1 MQLSYFNVAIKLA
14 IGLLSLVMVINLT
27 GKGNLAPSS
36 AVDQVQNFVLGGII
50 GGMIYNESIGILQYI
65 TILMI
70 WFCLVLSLR
79 WLKTNLRFFKKYV
92 DGEPVTIIR
101 RGEIDVEACRKAGLT
116 AHDIMFKLRNNNI
129 FSIREVKQ
137 AVLEQNGQLLVVQSG
152 EENPRYPLITDGMVQ
167 ENTLEAIGKTQDWLE
182 GRLREM
188 GFGEISNIF
197 LAEYVSGEIHVV
209 SY

>member
-1 MQLSYFNVAIKLA
+1 MQLSYLNVAIKLA

-50 GGMIYNESIGILQYI
+50 GGMIYNESISILQYI

-188 GFGEISNIF
+188 GFGEISDIF

>member
-1 MQLSYFNVAIKLA
+1 MQLSYLNVAIKLA

-36 AVDQVQNFVLGGII
+36 AVDQIQNFVLGGII

-182 GRLREM
+182 ERLREM

>member
-79 WLKTNLRFFKKYV
+79 WLKTNLHFFKKYV

-167 ENTLEAIGKTQDWLE
+167 ENTLEAIGKTQEWLE
-182 GRLREM
+182 ERLREM

>member
-1 MQLSYFNVAIKLA
+1 MQLSYLNVSIKLA

-50 GGMIYNESIGILQYI
+50 GGMIYNESISILQYI

-79 WLKTNLRFFKKYV
+79 WLKTNLHFFKKYV

-167 ENTLEAIGKTQDWLE
+167 ENTLEAMGKTQDWLE

-188 GFGEISNIF
+188 GFGEISDIF

>member
-1 MQLSYFNVAIKLA
+1 MQLSYLNVAIKLA

-50 GGMIYNESIGILQYI
+50 GGMIYNESISILQYI

-79 WLKTNLRFFKKYV
+79 WLKTNLHFFKKYV

-182 GRLREM
+182 ERLREM

>member
-1 MQLSYFNVAIKLA
+1 MQLSYLNVAIKLA

-36 AVDQVQNFVLGGII
+36 AVDQIQNFVLGGII
-50 GGMIYNESIGILQYI
+50 GGMIYNESISILQYI

-92 DGEPVTIIR
+92 AVEPVTIIR

>member
-182 GRLREM
+182 ERLREM

>member
-1 MQLSYFNVAIKLA
+1 MQLSYLNVAIKLA

-36 AVDQVQNFVLGGII
+36 AVDQIQNFVLGGII
-50 GGMIYNESIGILQYI
+50 GGMIYNESISILQYI

-182 GRLREM
+182 ERLRKM
-188 GFGEISNIF
+188 GFGEISDIF

>member
-36 AVDQVQNFVLGGII
+36 AVDQIQNFVLGGII
-50 GGMIYNESIGILQYI
+50 GGMIYNESISILQYI

-79 WLKTNLRFFKKYV
+79 WLKTNLHFFKKYV

-182 GRLREM
+182 ERLREM

>member
-50 GGMIYNESIGILQYI
+50 GGMIYNESISILQYI

-79 WLKTNLRFFKKYV
+79 WLKTNLHFFKKYV

-182 GRLREM
+182 ERLRKM
-188 GFGEISNIF
+188 GFGEISNVF

>member
-36 AVDQVQNFVLGGII
+36 AVDQIQNFVLGGII
-50 GGMIYNESIGILQYI
+50 GGMIYNESISILQYI

-182 GRLREM
+182 ERLRKM

>member
-1 MQLSYFNVAIKLA
+1 MQLSYLNVSIKLA

-36 AVDQVQNFVLGGII
+36 AVDQIQNFVLGGII
-50 GGMIYNESIGILQYI
+50 GGMIYNESISILQYI

-182 GRLREM
+182 ERLRKM
-188 GFGEISNIF
+188 GFGEISDIF

>member
-1 MQLSYFNVAIKLA
+1 MQLSYLNVAIKLA

-27 GKGNLAPSS
+27 GKGNLSPSS
-36 AVDQVQNFVLGGII
+36 AVDQIQNFVLGGII

-92 DGEPVTIIR
+92 AGEPVTIIR

-182 GRLREM
+182 ERLREM

>member
-1 MQLSYFNVAIKLA
+1 MQLSYLNVAIKLA

-36 AVDQVQNFVLGGII
+36 AVDQIQNFVLGGII
-50 GGMIYNESIGILQYI
+50 GGMIYNESISILQYI

-79 WLKTNLRFFKKYV
+79 WLKTNLHFFKKYV

-182 GRLREM
+182 ERLREM

>member
-36 AVDQVQNFVLGGII
+36 AVDQIQNFVLGGII
-50 GGMIYNESIGILQYI
+50 GGMIYNESISILQYI

-79 WLKTNLRFFKKYV
+79 WLKTNLRFFKKNV

-182 GRLREM
+182 ERLREM

>member
-1 MQLSYFNVAIKLA
+1 MQLSYLNVAIKLA

-36 AVDQVQNFVLGGII
+36 AVDQIQNFVLGGII
-50 GGMIYNESIGILQYI
+50 GGMIYNESISILQYI

-79 WLKTNLRFFKKYV
+79 WLKTNLHFFKKYV

-182 GRLREM
+182 ERLRKM
-188 GFGEISNIF
+188 GFGEISDIF

>member
-50 GGMIYNESIGILQYI
+50 GGMIYNESISILQYI

-182 GRLREM
+182 ERLREM

>member
-1 MQLSYFNVAIKLA
+1 MQLSYLNVAIKLA

-50 GGMIYNESIGILQYI
+50 GGMIYNESISILQYI

-182 GRLREM
+182 ERLRKM
-188 GFGEISNIF
+188 GFGEISDIF

>member
-50 GGMIYNESIGILQYI
+50 GGMIYNESISILQYI

-79 WLKTNLRFFKKYV
+79 WLKTNLHFFKKYV

-182 GRLREM
+182 ERLRKM
-188 GFGEISNIF
+188 GFGEISDIF

>member
-50 GGMIYNESIGILQYI
+50 GGMIYNESISILQYI

-101 RGEIDVEACRKAGLT
+101 RGEIDVETCRKAGLT

-182 GRLREM
+182 ERLREM

>member
-1 MQLSYFNVAIKLA
+1 MQLSYFNVSIKLA

-36 AVDQVQNFVLGGII
+36 AVDQIQNFVLGGII
-50 GGMIYNESIGILQYI
+50 GGMIYNESISILQYI

-182 GRLREM
+182 ERLREM

>member
-1 MQLSYFNVAIKLA
+1 MQLSYLNVAIKLA

-50 GGMIYNESIGILQYI
+50 GGMIYNESISILQYI

>member
-1 MQLSYFNVAIKLA
+1 MQLSYLNVAIKLA

-36 AVDQVQNFVLGGII
+36 AVDQIQNFVLGGII
-50 GGMIYNESIGILQYI
+50 GGMIYNESISILQYI

-182 GRLREM
+182 ERLRKM
-188 GFGEISNIF
+188 GFGEISDVF

>member
-36 AVDQVQNFVLGGII
+36 AVDQIQNFVLGGII

-182 GRLREM
+182 ERLREM

>member
-79 WLKTNLRFFKKYV
+79 WLKTNLHFFKKYV

-182 GRLREM
+182 ERLRKM
-188 GFGEISNIF
+188 GFGEISDIF

>member
-1 MQLSYFNVAIKLA
+1 MQLSYLNVAIKLA

-36 AVDQVQNFVLGGII
+36 AVDQIQNFVLGGII

-79 WLKTNLRFFKKYV
+79 WLKTNLHFFKKYV

-182 GRLREM
+182 ERLREM

>member
-36 AVDQVQNFVLGGII
+36 AVDQIQNFVLGGII
-50 GGMIYNESIGILQYI
+50 GGMIYNESISILQYI

-182 GRLREM
+182 ERLREM
-188 GFGEISNIF
+188 GFGEISDIF

>member
-50 GGMIYNESIGILQYI
+50 GGMIYNESISILQYI

-79 WLKTNLRFFKKYV
+79 WLKTNLHFFKKYV

-182 GRLREM
+182 ERLREM

>member
-182 GRLREM
+182 ERLREM
-188 GFGEISNIF
+188 GFGGISNIF

>member
-50 GGMIYNESIGILQYI
+50 GGMIYNESIGILQYV

-182 GRLREM
+182 ERLREM

>member
-36 AVDQVQNFVLGGII
+36 AVDQIQNFVLGGII
-50 GGMIYNESIGILQYI
+50 GGMIYNESISILQYI

-182 GRLREM
+182 ERLREM

>member
-1 MQLSYFNVAIKLA
+1 MRLSYLNVSIKLA

-36 AVDQVQNFVLGGII
+36 AVDQIQNFVLGGII
-50 GGMIYNESIGILQYI
+50 GGMIYNESISILQYI

-79 WLKTNLRFFKKYV
+79 WLKTNLHFFKKYV

-182 GRLREM
+182 ERLRKM
-188 GFGEISNIF
+188 GFGEISDIF

>member
-79 WLKTNLRFFKKYV
+79 WLKTNLHFFKKYV

-182 GRLREM
+182 ERLREM

>member
-1 MQLSYFNVAIKLA
+1 MQLSYLNVAIKLA

-36 AVDQVQNFVLGGII
+36 AVDQIQNFVLGGII

-79 WLKTNLRFFKKYV
+79 WLKTNLHFFKKYV

>member
-50 GGMIYNESIGILQYI
+50 GGMIYNESISILQYI

-101 RGEIDVEACRKAGLT
+101 RGEIDVETCRKAGLT

-182 GRLREM
+182 ERLRKM
-188 GFGEISNIF
+188 GFGEISDIF

>member
-36 AVDQVQNFVLGGII
+36 AVDQIQNFVLGGII
-50 GGMIYNESIGILQYI
+50 GGMIYNESISILQYI

-79 WLKTNLRFFKKYV
+79 WLKTNLHFFKKYV

-182 GRLREM
+182 ERLRKM
-188 GFGEISNIF
+188 GFGEISDIF

>member
-36 AVDQVQNFVLGGII
+36 AVDQIQNFVLGGII

-79 WLKTNLRFFKKYV
+79 WLKTNLHFFKKYV

-182 GRLREM
+182 ERLREM

>member
-1 MQLSYFNVAIKLA
+1 MQLSYLNVAIKLA

-50 GGMIYNESIGILQYI
+50 GGMIYNESISILQYI

-79 WLKTNLRFFKKYV
+79 WLKTNLHFFKKYV

-182 GRLREM
+182 ERLRKM
-188 GFGEISNIF
+188 GFGEISDIF

>member
-1 MQLSYFNVAIKLA
+1 MQLSYLNVSIKLA

-50 GGMIYNESIGILQYI
+50 GGMIYNESISILQYI

-79 WLKTNLRFFKKYV
+79 WLKTNLHFFKKYV

-182 GRLREM
+182 ERLREM

>member
-1 MQLSYFNVAIKLA
+1 MQLSYLNVSIKLA

-36 AVDQVQNFVLGGII
+36 AVDQIQNFVLGGII
-50 GGMIYNESIGILQYI
+50 GGMIYNESISILQYI

-79 WLKTNLRFFKKYV
+79 WLKTNLHFFKKYV

-182 GRLREM
+182 ERLRKM
-188 GFGEISNIF
+188 GFGEISDIF